1 VANASQK
8 KVTTARVTLV
18 TAYYKV
24 PSKHSHTEFLGW
36 MEGLLQTKDHLVIFT
51 EEWFIPVME
60 TVMNGSRDS
69 SNTRYITDNISDS
82 MVANRY
88 SPDAWAAQLSVDR
101 EAALHKTV
109 ETYWVWN
116 NKAEMV
122 RRVVEQNPF
131 NSNLFFWVD
140 IGYLRTS
147 GGRYKNK
154 RWVRRE
160 LFPTSCITTLVVEDF
175 TGEDMELGE
184 KGESEVEFNNPKWRL
199 AGGAW
204 GGHAESLHAWH
215 HHYYTTLDKYMEEQR
230 FAGND
235 QAIMA
240 TTCMNTPSLCCMVNP
255 PKDYWNSWFWFDIFL
270 ADLVESPLYSF
281 VRP

>member
-1 VANASQK
+1 MSVY
-8 KVTTARVTLV
+8 VLV
-18 TAYYKV
+18 SLLELYIIV
-24 PSKHSHTEFLGW
+24 CLFVFLCISI
-36 MEGLLQTKDHLVIFT
+36 LIFFQ
-51 EEWFIPVME
+51 W
-60 TVMNGSRDS
+60 
-69 SNTRYITDNISDS
+69 
-82 MVANRY
+82 
-88 SPDAWAAQLSVDR
+88 LSV
-101 EAALHKTV
+101 LC
-109 ETYWVWN
+109 
-116 NKAEMV
+116 
-122 RRVVEQNPF
+122 
-131 NSNLFFWVD
+131 
-140 IGYLRTS
+140 
-147 GGRYKNK
+147 RYKNK